1 MLLARDPPLPVEIY
15 LHEEE
20 PLAKLH
26 RHRPGR
32 AAHSDYLSPESG
44 GETPEAVRE
53 ASPRH

>member
-44 GETPEAVRE
+44 CETPEAVRE